1 MADNVDSGLA
11 PAPPDDGDPGLGGL
25 VRLAATAWWHTTEYA
40 VGTSIRVA
48 ERLVQ
53 AAIHPDQ
60 AGDLAGDVNRTVR
73 TAARDLARLTGRD
86 GLAPVSPEPAQQQN
100 GVPAPTLRAKGEEL
114 LHKSRDVHYEEDA
127 HPAYERLVESL
138 APDEA
143 RILRLLLLKGP
154 QPSVDIRTGG
164 PLGLITS
171 RLLAPGLNMIGAR
184 AGLKYVDRAPSYLT
198 NLHRLG
204 LIWFSRETLRDP
216 ERYQVLEAQP
226 EVLAAVH
233 SVRAAKIVRRS
244 IHLTPFGEDFCRA
257 AFASDT
263 QRHGPLP
270 EHASPASRSD
280 PQGPLPAA

>member
-1 MADNVDSGLA
+1 MADE
-11 PAPPDDGDPGLGGL
+11 GDPGLGGL
-25 VRLAATAWWHTTEYA
+25 ARLAATVWWHTAEYA
-40 VGTSIRVA
+40 VGTSVRVVGRA
-48 ERLVQ
+48 LEV
-53 AAIHPDQ
+53 AIHPDR
-60 AGDLAGDVNRTVR
+60 AGDVAEDLNRTVR
-73 TAARDLARLTGRD
+73 SAARDLAQLAGRE
-86 GLAPVSPEPAQQQN
+86 GPTPAAPEPAPQQN
-100 GVPAPTLRAKGEEL
+100 GVPSPTLRAKGEEL
-114 LHKSRDVHYEEDA
+114 LHKSRDVNYQEDA

-164 PLGLITS
+164 PLGLVTS
-171 RLLAPGLNMIGAR
+171 RLLAPGLNMIGPR
-184 AGLKYVDRAPSYLT
+184 AGLKYVERVPSYLT

-226 EVLAAVH
+226 EVLQAVH

-257 AFASDT
+257 AFAGDT

-270 EHASPASRSD
+270 EHASPASRRD
-280 PQGPLPAA
+280 PQGPLPGA